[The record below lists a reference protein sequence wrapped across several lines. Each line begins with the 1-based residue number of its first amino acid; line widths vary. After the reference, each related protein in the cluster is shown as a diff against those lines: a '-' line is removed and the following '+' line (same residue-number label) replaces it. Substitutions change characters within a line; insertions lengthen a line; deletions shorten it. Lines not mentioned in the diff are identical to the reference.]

1 MQRFTKTGRVLH
13 LVNTHR
19 MPQNSTPPG
28 KFVISK
34 DSSKLAKL
42 FLGSK
47 HTDWSPRLLRILW
60 ALEAGL
66 VGLVGALARLL
77 PPDTASAAGH
87 ALLAGLGP
95 RLDKTRQIRRNLKI
109 AFPEKNATETC
120 RLVRAMWGNLGSV
133 LAEYP
138 HLGRICKPG
147 PEQRLDCVLE
157 GDPEVFRK
165 NGKPAVF
172 VTAHLANWEL
182 AAGAVVQ
189 QGVPLSV
196 VYTKMQNPWMDRLL
210 FRTRKSLGCG
220 LMERDNAARTLL
232 RCLKKGTSIG
242 LLVDQRV
249 DAGEPVPFFGRDML
263 TSVTPAQLALRFGCE
278 LIPIQV
284 QRLHGARFRAIFHKP
299 VVADDENA
307 ENAEKILQ
315 MTRKINTLFES
326 WIRERPHEWMC
337 TKRRWPKDRK
347 RPDGN

>member
-1 MQRFTKTGRVLH
+1 
-13 LVNTHR
+13 
-19 MPQNSTPPG
+19 
-28 KFVISK
+28 
-34 DSSKLAKL
+34 LAKL

-47 HTDWSPRLLRILW
+47 RTDWSPRMLRVLW
-60 ALEAGL
+60 ASEAGL
-66 VGLVGALARLL
+66 VGLAGALARLL
-77 PPDTASAAGH
+77 PADTASAAGH
-87 ALLAGLGP
+87 WIMAMLGP
-95 RLDKTRQIRRNLKI
+95 RLDKTRHMQRNLKI
-109 AFPEKNATETC
+109 AFPEIGAAETS
-120 RLVRAMWGNLGSV
+120 RLIRAMWGNLGSV

-138 HLGRICKPG
+138 HLGRICRSGPG
-147 PEQRLDCVLE
+147 QRLDCVIE

-165 NGKPAVF
+165 TGKPAVF

-210 FRTRKSLGCG
+210 FRAREALGCG
-220 LMERDNAARTLL
+220 LVERDNAARELL

-263 TSVTPAQLALRFGCE
+263 TSITPAQLALRFDCE
-278 LIPIQV
+278 LIPVQI
-284 QRLHGARFRAIFHKP
+284 QRLHGARFRVTFHQP

-315 MTRKINTLFES
+315 MTRKINTLFDS

-337 TKRRWPKDRK
+337 TKRRWPKDRQN
-347 RPDGN
+347 PGGD

>member
-1 MQRFTKTGRVLH
+1 M
-13 LVNTHR
+13 
-19 MPQNSTPPG
+19 
-28 KFVISK
+28 
-34 DSSKLAKL
+34 AKL

-87 ALLAGLGP
+87 ALLARLGP

-109 AFPEKNATETC
+109 AFPETDEAETS
-120 RLVRAMWGNLGSV
+120 RLIRDIWGNIGSV

-138 HLGRICKPG
+138 HLNRICRAR
-147 PEQRLDCVLE
+147 QRINCVTE

-165 NGKPAVF
+165 TGKPAVF
-172 VTAHLANWEL
+172 VTAHLSNWET
-182 AAGAVVQ
+182 AAGAFVQ

-210 FRTRKSLGCG
+210 FRARESLGCG
-220 LMERDNAARTLL
+220 LVERGSAARELL

-249 DAGEPVPFFGRDML
+249 DAGEPVPFFGRNML
-263 TSVTPAQLALRFGCE
+263 TSITPAQLALRFGCE

-284 QRLHGARFRAIFHKP
+284 QRLHGARFRVTFHKP

-315 MTRKINTLFES
+315 MTGKINMLFES

-347 RPDGN
+347 RPDNN